1 MSRDPWSHEVEEFLS
16 ELAGHWITSVVIVIL
31 SIQLIVI
38 VIVIGIVI
46 LPIQRIVLVF
56 V

>member
-38 VIVIGIVI
+38 VIGIVI
-46 LPIQRIVLVF
+46 LSIQRIVLVL